1 MQGKY
6 LPQGNGQIA
15 DFLDG
20 EDLGEE
26 AGFQVVPEGRFM
38 DQGGQVVGVR
48 LLEVG
53 VVCVEPLPR
62 PLQ

>member
-1 MQGKY
+1 MKYRRQGS
-6 LPQGNGQIA
+6 GQVT